1 MTTPIPLHVKLT
13 FALIGVFAFLQ
24 VYSVQAILPILQSDF
39 VANPT
44 QLGLAVGATVIGIA
58 IVSPFM
64 GLLSDRFGRKNIII
78 FSIIALA
85 IPTFLISFVPSLNY
99 MIILRFLQG
108 LAVPGI
114 TVVTIAYIS
123 EELANTQI
131 SQAMSMYVSGT
142 VLGGFLGRFILGHL
156 QTWIGWRV
164 AFIIMGM
171 ATLCGAIWV
180 AWKLPTSQKF
190 IANQNIH
197 SSLLIFKQHL
207 KNRHIIMPALLGMC
221 VLFSLVGCFTYINL
235 HLADVPYHLSS
246 SDLANIFSIYLIGMI
261 ITPIASQLIDRFGT
275 RLMIIFAT
283 LFSIIGVLGSLMMPL
298 AMIIIALTIM
308 STGVFITQSATISY
322 IAMNVKQGRSLA
334 SGLYYSGYYLGGFL
348 GAWIC
353 SMSYRY
359 GQWTAT
365 VLTLICVQFFALGI
379 AYWGL
384 KRQSDMD

>member
-85 IPTFLISFVPSLNY
+85 IPTVLISFVPSLNY

-235 HLADVPYHLSS
+235 HLADAPYHLSS

-334 SGLYYSGYYLGGFL
+334 SGLYYSGYYFGGFL

>member
-1 MTTPIPLHVKLT
+1 MTAHVPLLVKLT

-24 VYSVQAILPILQSDF
+24 VYSVQAILPILQADF

-44 QLGLAVGATVIGIA
+44 QLGLTVGATVIGIA
-58 IVSPFM
+58 LVSPFM

-78 FSIIALA
+78 CSIIGLA
-85 IPTFLISFVPSLNY
+85 IPTVLMSFVPSLDI
-99 MIILRFLQG
+99 MIFLRFLQG

-114 TVVTIAYIS
+114 TVVTIAYIG
-123 EELANTQI
+123 EELENKQI

-156 QTWIGWRV
+156 QELIGWRS
-164 AFIIMGM
+164 AFIFMGI

-180 AWKLPTSQKF
+180 AWQLPASKNF
-190 IANQNIH
+190 IANQNLKA
-197 SSLLIFKQHL
+197 SLQIFKQHL
-207 KNRHIIMPALLGMC
+207 SNRHIIMPALLGMC

-235 HLADVPYHLSS
+235 HLASEPYHLSS
-246 SDLANIFSIYLIGMI
+246 ADLANIFSIYLIGMI

-283 LFSIIGVLGSLMMPL
+283 LFSIFGVLSSLFSPL
-298 AMIIIALTIM
+298 VVIILALTIM

-334 SGLYYSGYYLGGFL
+334 SGLYYSGYYFGGFL

-353 SMSYRY
+353 SISYRY
-359 GQWTAT
+359 GHWTW
-365 VLTLICVQFFALGI
+365 VVITLIFVQILALSI

-384 KRQSDMD
+384 KSQSDMD